1 MGRRRGQIAAVLHMM
16 KLSVGPKDVAA
27 LARLQAARARTGRL
41 RHVTRMVPRRAEEI
55 LAGGSIYWVVAGLM
69 CVRQRI
75 VAIEEARKD
84 DGTRGAALV
93 LEPGLVHVEPRPV
106 KAFQG
111 WRYLEVAAA
120 PADIAAGAAR
130 AEGLETLPPKLR
142 RELAVLGLL

>member
-1 MGRRRGQIAAVLHMM
+1 MQIAAVLHMM
-16 KLSVGPKDVAA
+16 KLSVGPKDVAT
-27 LARLQAARARTGRL
+27 LARLQAERARSGRL

-55 LAGGSIYWVVAGLM
+55 VAGGSIYWVVAGLL

-93 LEPGLVHVEPRPV
+93 LDPGLVAVEPRPV

-120 PADIAAGAAR
+120 PADVAAGKPGV
-130 AEGLETLPPKLR
+130 EGLEALPPKLR
-142 RELAVLGLL
+142 RELAILGLV

>member
-1 MGRRRGQIAAVLHMM
+1 MLHLM
-16 KLSVGPKDVAA
+16 KLSVGPKDVAT
-27 LARLQAARARTGRL
+27 LARLQAERARHGPL

-55 LAGGSIYWVVAGLM
+55 CAGGSIYWVVAGIL

-75 VAIEEARKD
+75 LAIEDATKE
-84 DGTRGAALV
+84 DGTKGAALM
-93 LEPGLVHVEPRPV
+93 LDPGLVHVECRPV

-111 WRYLEVAAA
+111 WRYLDAAAA

-130 AEGLETLPPKLR
+130 AEGVEALPPKLR